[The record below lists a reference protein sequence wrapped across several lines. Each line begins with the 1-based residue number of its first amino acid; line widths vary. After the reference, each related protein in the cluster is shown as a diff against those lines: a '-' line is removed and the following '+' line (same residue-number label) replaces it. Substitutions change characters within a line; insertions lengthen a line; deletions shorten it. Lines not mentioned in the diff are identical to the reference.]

1 MYCILHCDRYLKQYI
16 VFQSNFK
23 SRDDSR
29 ITPVPASLRLGKASF
44 AERDCEHCGQ
54 ERHQSP
60 CRNVFPAFAAVPK
73 HRPLFAR
80 LVRSIVIVTDV
91 GMDLL
96 TRVGRN
102 ACPQGWEIAMGTIAE
117 EWQRRY
123 LAEGWKEGR
132 IEGRVDAIL
141 RLLAR
146 RFGELPPNVR
156 RRLFRASIQDLDA
169 WIDALLD
176 AEGADEVFGEDLR
189 T

>member
-1 MYCILHCDRYLKQYI
+1 
-16 VFQSNFK
+16 
-23 SRDDSR
+23 
-29 ITPVPASLRLGKASF
+29 
-44 AERDCEHCGQ
+44 
-54 ERHQSP
+54 
-60 CRNVFPAFAAVPK
+60 
-73 HRPLFAR
+73 
-80 LVRSIVIVTDV
+80 
-91 GMDLL
+91 
-96 TRVGRN
+96 
-102 ACPQGWEIAMGTIAE
+102 MGTIAE